1 MISRTLPQITPGIIT
16 GVNLTL
22 STAMAWGTCAKFD
35 LGLQWSLLLVP
46 AYFAVWKLFYAGCN
60 RLSERVVNAFDKA
73 HSDLITRKQQEAV
86 EESLKNVELIVI
98 VKDSDYDDAI
108 KFHDHYVA
116 ETNIVREQLVREDA
130 EKLDRILSYTKETF
144 MRLSFSQTEVA
155 QILDCVKYFVCH
167 KEVLNVNAMKI
178 SKKPEVTQA
187 SLKNFAWNIAFQY
200 TIDGD
205 TTASFVKATFGEWFA
220 NTELSS
226 IKKTLRNTRGAH
238 AVEIDEKILKG

>member
-1 MISRTLPQITPGIIT
+1 MISRTLSKITPGIIT

-46 AYFAVWKLFYAGCN
+46 IYYALWQLLYAGCN
-60 RLSERVVNAFDKA
+60 RISERIVNAFDKA

-86 EESLKNVELIVI
+86 EEALKNVEPTVI
-98 VKDSDYDDAI
+98 VKDSDYEGAI

-116 ETNIVREQLVREDA
+116 ESSIVREQLVREDA
-130 EKLDRILSYTKETF
+130 EKLDKILSYTKEIF
-144 MRLSFSQTEVA
+144 MRLNFSQTEVT
-155 QILDCVKYFVCH
+155 QILDCVRYFVSH
-167 KEVLNVNAMKI
+167 KDVLNVNAMKI

-205 TTASFVKATFGEWFA
+205 TTASFVKTTFAEWFA
-220 NTELSS
+220 NTELPS

-238 AVEIDEKILKG
+238 AVEIDEKILKD

>member
-1 MISRTLPQITPGIIT
+1 MIPRILPKITPGIIT

-46 AYFAVWKLFYAGCN
+46 AYFAVWTLFYTGCN
-60 RLSERVVNAFDKA
+60 KISERIVNAFDKA
-73 HSDLITRKQQEAV
+73 HNDLITRKQQEAV
-86 EESLKNVELIVI
+86 EEALKNVEPTVI
-98 VKDSDYDDAI
+98 VKDSDYEDAI

-116 ETNIVREQLVREDA
+116 ETSIVREQLAREDT
-130 EKLDRILSYTKETF
+130 EKLDKILAYTKETF
-144 MRLSFSQTEVA
+144 MRLNFSQTEVA
-155 QILDCVKYFVCH
+155 QILDCVRYFVCH
-167 KEVLNVNAMKI
+167 KEVLNVNALKI

-238 AVEIDEKILKG
+238 AVEIDENILKG